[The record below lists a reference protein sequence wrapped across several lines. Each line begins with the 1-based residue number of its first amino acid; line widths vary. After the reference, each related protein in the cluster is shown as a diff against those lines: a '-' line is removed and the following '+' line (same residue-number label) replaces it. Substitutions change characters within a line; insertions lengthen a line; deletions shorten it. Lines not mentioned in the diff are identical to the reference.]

1 MYLNRDNDTF
11 ILILQTMAFHIL
23 DLNKGKF
30 YMSVDALNRSLFPVS
45 CDWMSLFLK
54 KSWWIDFGTSS

>member
-1 MYLNRDNDTF
+1 MYLNRDNDIF

-30 YMSVDALNRSLFPVS
+30 YVPVDTLNRSLFPVS
-45 CDWMSLFLK
+45 CE
-54 KSWWIDFGTSS
+54 